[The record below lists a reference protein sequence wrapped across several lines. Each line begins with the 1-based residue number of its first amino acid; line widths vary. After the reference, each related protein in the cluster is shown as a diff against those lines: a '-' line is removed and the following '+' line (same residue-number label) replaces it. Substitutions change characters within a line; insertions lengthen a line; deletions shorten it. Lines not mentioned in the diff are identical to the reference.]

1 MIIELDNYVD
11 AKSVEHIRSRIE
23 SCISSDGKPN
33 EYNRQGTT
41 VSISHIKDLEDVTLQ
56 LTMIFRSV
64 KRDIRPTYKPSYS
77 GMSDTGYEFHR
88 YYPGDVCAEHAD
100 SEIVAGQ
107 PNLRYASAVLHLNTL
122 DEGGELVFP
131 AQNKQVKTQAGKVV
145 VFPPYGMYS
154 HYTTP
159 STQARDVIVTWF
171 TYDGLSVVKNGINIT
186 SNQGL

>member
-1 MIIELDNYVD
+1 LAV
-11 AKSVEHIRSRIE
+11 
-23 SCISSDGKPN
+23 
-33 EYNRQGTT
+33 
-41 VSISHIKDLEDVTLQ
+41 
-56 LTMIFRSV
+56 IFRRV
-64 KRDIRPTYKPSYS
+64 KREIRPLYRPSYS
-77 GMSDTGYEFHR
+77 GMGDAGYEFHR
-88 YYPGDVCAEHAD
+88 YSPGDVCVEHAD

-131 AQNKQVKTQAGKVV
+131 AQNKTVKTQAGKVV
-145 VFPPYGMYS
+145 VFPPYGMFR

-159 STQARDVIVTWF
+159 STQTRDVIVTWF